1 MEATYG
7 VDLSY
12 TDSSGA
18 TTDNRTYTIGNVQSD
33 VTIAPVWEQLAAY
46 TVGYYVVDTIRGWL
60 WHAWRLVR
68 LCGAQGHG

>member
-18 TTDNRTYTIGNVQSD
+18 ITDNMTYTIDNVQSD
-33 VTIAPVWEQLAAY
+33 VTIAPVWEQLAPTPSLTMWWTPLGMALA
-46 TVGYYVVDTIRGWL
+46 RM
-60 WHAWRLVR
+60 RLVR